1 MKLPLRL
8 EIRSGADRRS
18 RCEWEPLRMPGSRT
32 IVCDRFRAMEM
43 QTQPRTVDITTY
55 TLKFLPSFYR
65 EVPLV
70 DLTPLSLTVPSDK

>member
-1 MKLPLRL
+1 
-8 EIRSGADRRS
+8 
-18 RCEWEPLRMPGSRT
+18 
-32 IVCDRFRAMEM
+32 M

>member
-1 MKLPLRL
+1 
-8 EIRSGADRRS
+8 
-18 RCEWEPLRMPGSRT
+18 MPGSRT